1 MALLPRH
8 WPVVPTVLVALA
20 VLAMV
25 GLGVW
30 QLQRHEEKQ
39 AVIAL
44 LRSNLDKG
52 AVAFPKMGPVAPEML
67 FRRSSFHCLQVESWT
82 SEAGRAADGSSGFRS
97 IAHCSTGAEG
107 PGALVAL
114 GVARR
119 PDLRPNW
126 TGGTISGRI
135 VEEPDHRSLLAHLTG
150 PKLVLR
156 PMLVADASPDPQF
169 KAPAPPDVAS
179 VPDNHFG
186 YAIQWFLFAVIALV
200 IYVIALRHRE
210 GRQGGDS

>member
-1 MALLPRH
+1 MALFPRH
-8 WPVVPTVLVALA
+8 WPVVPTMLVALA
-20 VLAMV
+20 VLAMI

-39 AVIAL
+39 AVSAL

-52 AVAFPKMGPVAPEML
+52 AVAFPAMGPVAPEML
-67 FRRSSFHCLQVESWT
+67 FRRSSLHCLRVESWT
-82 SEAGRAADGSSGFRS
+82 SEAGRAANGSSGFRS

-107 PGALVAL
+107 PGALVDV

-126 TGGTISGRI
+126 TGGPISGRI

-156 PMLVADASPDPQF
+156 PMLVADASPDPQLQT
-169 KAPAPPDVAS
+169 PAPPDVAS

-186 YAIQWFLFAVIALV
+186 YAIQWFLFAAIALV